1 MAPASRR
8 PCCSPIAAS
17 PAQPS
22 CRSLLAGGEKI
33 HINLLP
39 DLDIPETLKTWAQ
52 AHPAQELK
60 TVLGRELPKRFVD
73 KLVEL
78 GWLVSKPMRQY
89 NERELEAVATLL
101 GIGRSCPTAP
111 KGIAPPK

>member
-1 MAPASRR
+1 M
-8 PCCSPIAAS
+8 
-17 PAQPS
+17 
-22 CRSLLAGGEKI
+22 
-33 HINLLP
+33 
-39 DLDIPETLKTWAQ
+39 
-52 AHPAQELK
+52 
-60 TVLGRELPKRFVD
+60 LGRELPKRFVD
-73 KLVEL
+73 KLVEQ